1 MNFSDKIER
10 ELFLPVP
17 ITRVWEAIATADG
30 LTHWFS
36 NRVTLDLREGGEI
49 KFTWNEHGTSNGRIE
64 RIEPPHTFAYRWQAH
79 TVPDT
84 EPLTPANSTV
94 VTFSLTEVENGTQ
107 LSVVETG
114 FTGLETAVREQNF
127 QENVSGWRVELQE
140 LVDYLT
146 GEPA

>member
-1 MNFSDKIER
+1 MKFSDKIER

-17 ITRVWEAIATADG
+17 VTQVWEAIATAEG
-30 LTHWFS
+30 LGHWFS
-36 NRVTLDLREGGEI
+36 NQVSLDLQVGGAI
-49 KFTWNEHGTSNGRIE
+49 KFTWNDHGTSNGRIE
-64 RIEPPHTFAYRWQAH
+64 RLDPPNVFAYRWQAH
-79 TVPDT
+79 TVPDD

-94 VTFSLTEVENGTQ
+94 VTFSLTEVDNGTQ

-114 FTGLETAVREQNF
+114 FAGLETAVREQNF
-127 QENVSGWRVELQE
+127 QENTTGWRVELQE